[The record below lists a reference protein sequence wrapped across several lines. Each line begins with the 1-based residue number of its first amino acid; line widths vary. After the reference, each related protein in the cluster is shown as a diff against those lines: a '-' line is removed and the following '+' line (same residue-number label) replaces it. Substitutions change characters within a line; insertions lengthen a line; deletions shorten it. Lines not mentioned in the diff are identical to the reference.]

1 MTASAQPDITR
12 IATRSGL
19 VFDAWV
25 AGPASG
31 ELVLMLHGYPQ
42 SRHTWRAQ
50 LPALAAAGYRVV
62 APDQR
67 GYSPGARPDPADLAN
82 YHYDH
87 LVGDAIDIAA
97 ACGHPQGRFHLVGH
111 DWGGQVSWGVA
122 DRHPD
127 RLASLTILSR
137 PHPSA
142 FVKALAMP
150 DGDQKHRSRH
160 HRAFLDPNTGPLM
173 LADGARRLR
182 RGLVEAGVPAD
193 AVEMYV
199 SVLGTPE
206 ALEAALAWYRVQKE
220 LRVATGVI
228 TVPTLYVWGDADS
241 SVSAAAAQGTA
252 EFVSGPYRFVTL
264 PGAGHF
270 STDQQ
275 PESVNQLLLEH
286 LAAHPV

>member
-1 MTASAQPDITR
+1 MSASLFPEITR
-12 IATRSGL
+12 ITTRTGL
-19 VFDAWV
+19 IFDAWV
-25 AGPASG
+25 AGPADG
-31 ELVLMLHGYPQ
+31 ALVLMLHGYPQ
-42 SRHTWRAQ
+42 SRHTWRDQ

-82 YHYDH
+82 YHYDL
-87 LVGDAIDIAA
+87 LVSDAIDIAA
-97 ACGHPQGRFHLVGH
+97 ACGHAQGRFHLVGH

-122 DRHPD
+122 DRYPD
-127 RLASLTILSR
+127 RLASLSILSR

-142 FVKALAMP
+142 FVRALQDP

-160 HRAFLDPNTGPLM
+160 HRAFLDPATASLL
-173 LADGARRLR
+173 LADEARRLR
-182 RGLVEAGVPAD
+182 RVLIEAGVPPP

-199 SVLGTPE
+199 SVLGKPA
-206 ALEAALAWYRVQKE
+206 ALEAALAWYRAQKD

-228 TVPTLYVWGDADS
+228 TVPTMYVWGDADA
-241 SVSAAAAQGTA
+241 SVSPTAARGTA

-275 PESVNQLLLEH
+275 PLRINELLLEH
-286 LAAHPV
+286 LAAHPA